1 MLQAVCEGLRIIVNK
16 IDKVSDLMGTGQGV
30 GPRPSY
36 SISNVLTHR
45 KGIEGNNHG
54 EETESKWG
62 EEVH

>member
-1 MLQAVCEGLRIIVNK
+1 MNK

-36 SISNVLTHR
+36 SISNALTSS
-45 KGIEGNNHG
+45 KCIEGNNQG
-54 EETESKWG
+54 EEIESKWG